1 MIPIYKSFE
10 IVEFDVIWIEKDKSK
25 IKDTKI
31 CTNKRE
37 RKVFIHTLKNHSEVL
52 VIKLKKAKGL
62 IRTKIWIIMYLREY
76 VNKRFINPKV
86 VKDFIIPSKEK
97 IFKISPEE

>member
-1 MIPIYKSFE
+1 
-10 IVEFDVIWIEKDKSK
+10 
-25 IKDTKI
+25 
-31 CTNKRE
+31 
-37 RKVFIHTLKNHSEVL
+37 
-52 VIKLKKAKGL
+52 
-62 IRTKIWIIMYLREY
+62 MYLREY